1 MKLEYSSHITRTVT
15 EKTNSGLFVFIHPFY
30 PVQQVADDLFE
41 KMNYRM
47 SSSISAVPV
56 AQWIARWA
64 SNSKAV
70 GSIPTR
76 DGFFESISK
85 RPYKTEI

>member
-1 MKLEYSSHITRTVT
+1 MKLEYSLITRTVC
-15 EKTNSGLFVFIHPFY
+15 LFLYIHFILY
-30 PVQQVADDLFE
+30 N
-41 KMNYRM
+41 K
-47 SSSISAVPV
+47 SSISAVPV

>member
-1 MKLEYSSHITRTVT
+1 MKLEDPLITRTVC
-15 EKTNSGLFVFIHPFY
+15 LFLYIHFILYNKYCFY
-30 PVQQVADDLFE
+30 
-41 KMNYRM
+41 K
-47 SSSISAVPV
+47 SSISAVPV